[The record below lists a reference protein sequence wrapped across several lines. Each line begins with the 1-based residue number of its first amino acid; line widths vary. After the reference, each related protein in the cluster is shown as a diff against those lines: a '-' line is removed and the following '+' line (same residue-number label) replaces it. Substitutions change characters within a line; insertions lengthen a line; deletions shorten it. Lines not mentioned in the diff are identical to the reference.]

1 MKAWLTPLLLLAAI
15 LAGAALN
22 CRVMEERTARWQS
35 QLASVEQLAQT
46 ARWPD
51 AERALASSYADW
63 DASQTY
69 LHIVAEHD
77 AVDSADTLYR
87 RCAAFLKAQS
97 CEELSAEL
105 AELTCQLGLLAEM
118 ERFSIGNTL

>member
-22 CRVMEERTARWQS
+22 CRAMEERTARWQS
-35 QLASVEQLAQT
+35 QLASVEQLAQSE
-46 ARWPD
+46 RWPA
-51 AERALASSYADW
+51 AESALAVSYADW
-63 DASQTY
+63 TASQTY

-77 AVDSADTLYR
+77 AVNTADALYH
-87 RCAAFLKAQS
+87 RCAAFLDARDR
-97 CEELSAEL
+97 EELTADLAEL
-105 AELTCQLGLLAEM
+105 AHQLGLLAEM